1 MPKKYGVK
9 EKDLVVSH
17 VVNLVLTGKLRS
29 GDRVDRNEI
38 ANDLGLSRVPI
49 QEAVV
54 QLEHDGILSTPYHRG
69 AYVERFDE
77 SAVREHHEVYGLL
90 SGIASARAAVD
101 GLPRILDQLGVLVD
115 AMRSSKESRAFQETA
130 WKYRTVI
137 NDEYAGPRLQAAI
150 RASQTFIP
158 RAFWL
163 SYLDNHDELLTSY
176 EAETAAIHRHD
187 PDGARAACAERS
199 GVMAKIMLGELVRR
213 GVFRPAGAAWP
224 ATSSPGRAGCVLIEP
239 KPVPDRRCPLRCFGC
254 GS

>member
-54 QLEHDGILSTPYHRG
+54 QLEHDGILSTQYHRG

-77 SAVREHHEVYGLL
+77 AVVREHHELYGLM

-101 GLPRILDQLGVLVD
+101 GLPRILDALGALIDV
-115 AMRSSKESRAFQETA
+115 MRSSKESRGFQETA
-130 WKYRTVI
+130 SQFRLVI

-158 RAFWL
+158 RAFWVN
-163 SYLDNHDELLTSY
+163 YLNNRDEMLPFY
-176 EAETAAIHRHD
+176 EAETAAIHRRD
-187 PDGARAACAERS
+187 PDGARAACVERS
-199 GVMAKIMLGELVRR
+199 EVMARVMLGELVRR
-213 GVFRPAGAAWP
+213 GVFRPTGAAWP
-224 ATSSPGRAGCVLIEP
+224 ATSSPGA
-239 KPVPDRRCPLRCFGC
+239 PVAF
-254 GS
+254 

>member
-54 QLEHDGILSTPYHRG
+54 QLEHDGILSTQYHRG

-77 SAVREHHEVYGLL
+77 SVVREHHELYGLL

-101 GLPRILDQLGVLVD
+101 GLPRIIDQLGVLID

-130 WKYRTVI
+130 SKFRNVI

-150 RASQTFIP
+150 RASQTFMP

-163 SYLDNHDELLTSY
+163 SYLNNHDEMFPFY
-176 EAETAAIHRHD
+176 EAETAAIHRRD
-187 PDGARAACAERS
+187 ADGARAACVERS
-199 GVMAKIMLGELVRR
+199 EAMARIMLGELVRR
-213 GVFRPAGAAWP
+213 GVLRPAGAAWP
-224 ATSSPGRAGCVLIEP
+224 ATSSPGA
-239 KPVPDRRCPLRCFGC
+239 PVAF
-254 GS
+254 

>member
-54 QLEHDGILSTPYHRG
+54 QLEHDGILSTQYHRG

-77 SAVREHHEVYGLL
+77 SVVREHHELYGLL

-101 GLPRILDQLGVLVD
+101 GLPRILDALD
-115 AMRSSKESRAFQETA
+115 ALLEVMRGSKESRAFQETA
-130 WKYRTVI
+130 SQFRRVI
-137 NDEYAGPRLQAAI
+137 NDEYAGPRLHAAI
-150 RASQTFIP
+150 RSSQTFMP
-158 RAFWL
+158 RAFWM
-163 SYLDNHDELLTSY
+163 SYFNNHDEMLPLY
-176 EAETAAIHRHD
+176 EAETAAIRRHD
-187 PDGARAACAERS
+187 PDSARAACVERS
-199 GVMAKIMLGELVRR
+199 AVMAKVTIGELVRR
-213 GVFRPAGAAWP
+213 RVFRPSGA
-224 ATSSPGRAGCVLIEP
+224 
-239 KPVPDRRCPLRCFGC
+239 PVAF
-254 GS
+254 

>member
-54 QLEHDGILSTPYHRG
+54 QLEHDGILSTQYHRG

-77 SAVREHHEVYGLL
+77 SVVREHHELYGLL
-90 SGIASARAAVD
+90 SGIASARAAAD
-101 GLPRILDQLGVLVD
+101 GLPRMLDQLSVLIE
-115 AMRSSKESRAFQETA
+115 AMRNSKESRAFQETA
-130 WKYRTVI
+130 WQFRRVI

-158 RAFWL
+158 RGFWL
-163 SYLDNHDELLTSY
+163 AYLKNHDEMLPFY
-176 EAETAAIHRHD
+176 EAETAAIHRRD
-187 PDGARAACAERS
+187 PDGARAACVERS
-199 GVMAKIMLGELVRR
+199 EVMGRIMLSELVRR
-213 GVFRPAGAAWP
+213 GVFRPAGASVA
-224 ATSSPGRAGCVLIEP
+224 
-239 KPVPDRRCPLRCFGC
+239 F
-254 GS
+254 

>member
-38 ANDLGLSRVPI
+38 ASDLGLSRVPI

-54 QLEHDGILSTPYHRG
+54 QLEHDGILSTRYHRG

-77 SAVREHHEVYGLL
+77 SVVREHHEVYGLL
-90 SGIASARAAVD
+90 SGLASSRAAAEAD
-101 GLPRILDQLGVLVD
+101 LRIIDQLAVLME
-115 AMRSSKESRAFQETA
+115 AMRNSKDSRAFQETA
-130 WKYRTVI
+130 WSFRNTV

-163 SYLDNHDELLTSY
+163 AY
-176 EAETAAIHRHD
+176 
-187 PDGARAACAERS
+187 
-199 GVMAKIMLGELVRR
+199 
-213 GVFRPAGAAWP
+213 
-224 ATSSPGRAGCVLIEP
+224 
-239 KPVPDRRCPLRCFGC
+239 
-254 GS
+254 

>member
-38 ANDLGLSRVPI
+38 AQELGLSRVPI

-54 QLEHDGILSTPYHRG
+54 QLEHDGILSTQYHRG

-77 SAVREHHEVYGLL
+77 SVVREHHELYGLL
-90 SGIASARAAVD
+90 SGIASARAAID
-101 GLPRILDQLGVLVD
+101 GVPRILDQLAVLND
-115 AMRSSKESRAFQETA
+115 AMRGSKESRTFQETA
-130 WKYRTVI
+130 WKFRKVI

-158 RAFWL
+158 RTFWL
-163 SYLDNHDELLTSY
+163 SYLNNHDEILPFY
-176 EAETAAIHRHD
+176 EAETAAIRRGD
-187 PDGARAACAERS
+187 ADGSRVACAERS
-199 GVMAKIMLGELVRR
+199 EVMARIMLGELVRR
-213 GVFRPAGAAWP
+213 GVFRPSGAAWP
-224 ATSSPGRAGCVLIEP
+224 ATSSTGAIA
-239 KPVPDRRCPLRCFGC
+239 F
-254 GS
+254 

>member
-17 VVNLVLTGKLRS
+17 VVSLVLTGKLRS

-38 ANDLGLSRVPI
+38 AHELGLSRVPI

-54 QLEHDGILSTPYHRG
+54 QLEHDGILSTQYHRG

-77 SAVREHHEVYGLL
+77 SVVREHHELYGML
-90 SGIASARAAVD
+90 SGLASARAAVD
-101 GLPRILDQLGVLVD
+101 GLPRILDQLAVMIAAL
-115 AMRSSKESRAFQETA
+115 RSSRDARNFQETA
-130 WKYRTVI
+130 WQFRRVI

-163 SYLDNHDELLTSY
+163 SYLNNHDEMLPFYETETS
-176 EAETAAIHRHD
+176 AIQRGD
-187 PDGARAACAERS
+187 PDGARTACIERS
-199 GVMAKIMLGELVRR
+199 EAMARIMLGELVRR
-213 GVFRPAGAAWP
+213 GVFKPAGAAWP
-224 ATSSPGRAGCVLIEP
+224 ATSSSGAAS
-239 KPVPDRRCPLRCFGC
+239 VPF
-254 GS
+254 

>member
-54 QLEHDGILSTPYHRG
+54 QLEHDGILSTQYHRG
-69 AYVERFDE
+69 AYVERFDD
-77 SAVREHHEVYGLL
+77 SVVREHHELYGLL
-90 SGIASARAAVD
+90 SGLASARAAVD
-101 GLPRILDQLGVLVD
+101 GLPRIVDQLALLIE

-130 WKYRTVI
+130 WQFRNLI
-137 NDEYAGPRLQAAI
+137 NDEYAGPRLQAVI

-158 RAFWL
+158 RGFWL
-163 SYLDNHDELLTSY
+163 SYLNNHDEMFPFY
-176 EAETAAIHRHD
+176 EAEAAAIQRRD
-187 PDGARAACAERS
+187 PDGARAACAARS
-199 GVMAKIMLGELVRR
+199 EAMGRIMLGELVRR
-213 GVFRPAGAAWP
+213 GVLRPDGTAWP
-224 ATSSPGRAGCVLIEP
+224 PASSSAASVA
-239 KPVPDRRCPLRCFGC
+239 F
-254 GS
+254 

>member
-38 ANDLGLSRVPI
+38 ATELGLSRVPI

-54 QLEHDGILSTPYHRG
+54 QLEHDGILSTQYHRG
-69 AYVERFDE
+69 AYVERFDD
-77 SAVREHHEVYGLL
+77 SVVREHHELYGVL
-90 SGIASARAAVD
+90 SGLASARAAVD
-101 GLPRILDQLGVLVD
+101 GQPRILDQLAVLVE
-115 AMRSSKESRAFQETA
+115 AMRSSKDSRTFQETA
-130 WKYRTVI
+130 WQFRNLI

-158 RAFWL
+158 RGFWL
-163 SYLDNHDELLTSY
+163 SYLNNHDEMLPFY
-176 EAETAAIHRHD
+176 EAETSAIQRRD

-199 GVMAKIMLGELVRR
+199 EAMGRILLNELVRR
-213 GVFRPAGAAWP
+213 GVLRPAGAPIA
-224 ATSSPGRAGCVLIEP
+224 
-239 KPVPDRRCPLRCFGC
+239 F
-254 GS
+254 

>member
-38 ANDLGLSRVPI
+38 AHELGLSRVPI

-54 QLEHDGILSTPYHRG
+54 QLEHDGILSTQYHRG

-77 SAVREHHEVYGLL
+77 SVVREHHELYGLL
-90 SGIASARAAVD
+90 IGTASARAAVAAD
-101 GLPRILDQLGVLVD
+101 PQILEQLRSVVD
-115 AMRSSKESRAFQETA
+115 LMSGSKESRAFQDAA
-130 WKYRTVI
+130 WRFRKII

-158 RAFWL
+158 RAFW
-163 SYLDNHDELLTSY
+163 SAYLNNHDDMLRFY
-176 EAETAAIHRHD
+176 EAEVAAFGDRD
-187 PDGARAACAERS
+187 PDAARAACFARAEEMGR
-199 GVMAKIMLGELVRR
+199 IMLAELIRR
-213 GVFRPAGAAWP
+213 GGLKPSPAVYGP
-224 ATSSPGRAGCVLIEP
+224 SVT
-239 KPVPDRRCPLRCFGC
+239 F
-254 GS
+254 

>member
-54 QLEHDGILSTPYHRG
+54 QLEHDGILSTQYHRG

-77 SAVREHHEVYGLL
+77 SVVREHHELYGLL
-90 SGIASARAAVD
+90 SGLASSRAAVD
-101 GLPRILDQLGVLVD
+101 ALPRILDQLTVLTE
-115 AMRSSKESRAFQETA
+115 AMRSSKDSRTFQETA
-130 WKYRTVI
+130 WQFRSVI

-150 RASQTFIP
+150 RASQTFMP
-158 RAFWL
+158 RGFWL
-163 SYLDNHDELLTSY
+163 AYLNNHDEMLPFF
-176 EAETAAIHRHD
+176 EAETAAIARRD
-187 PDGARAACAERS
+187 PDAARAACAQRS
-199 GVMAKIMLGELVRR
+199 DAMARIMLGELVRR
-213 GVFRPAGAAWP
+213 GVLRPAGAAWP
-224 ATSSPGRAGCVLIEP
+224 ATSSSGASV
-239 KPVPDRRCPLRCFGC
+239 VF
-254 GS
+254 

>member
-54 QLEHDGILSTPYHRG
+54 QLEHDGILSTQYHRG

-77 SAVREHHEVYGLL
+77 SVVREHYELYGLL

-101 GLPRILDQLGVLVD
+101 GLSRIVDRLGVLID

-130 WKYRTVI
+130 WKFRNVI

-150 RASQTFIP
+150 RASQTLIP
-158 RAFWL
+158 RGFWL
-163 SYLDNHDELLTSY
+163 AYLNNHDELLPSY
-176 EAETAAIHRHD
+176 EAETAAIHRCE

-199 GVMAKIMLGELVRR
+199 EVMARIMLGELVRR
-213 GVFRPAGAAWP
+213 GVFRPSGAAWP
-224 ATSSPGRAGCVLIEP
+224 ATSSPGA
-239 KPVPDRRCPLRCFGC
+239 PVAF
-254 GS
+254 

>member
-54 QLEHDGILSTPYHRG
+54 QLEHDGILSTQYHRG

-77 SAVREHHEVYGLL
+77 SVVREHHELYGLL

-101 GLPRILDQLGVLVD
+101 GRPRTLDQLALLIE
-115 AMRSSKESRAFQETA
+115 AMRASKESRAFQEAA
-130 WKYRTVI
+130 WQFRRVI

-158 RAFWL
+158 RGFWL
-163 SYLDNHDELLTSY
+163 AYLRNHDEMLPYY
-176 EAETAAIHRHD
+176 EAETAAIHGRD
-187 PDGARAACAERS
+187 PDAARAACVERS
-199 GVMAKIMLGELVRR
+199 EVMGRIMLGELVRR
-213 GVFRPAGAAWP
+213 GVFKPSTAAV
-224 ATSSPGRAGCVLIEP
+224 A
-239 KPVPDRRCPLRCFGC
+239 F
-254 GS
+254 

>member
-38 ANDLGLSRVPI
+38 AQELGLSRVPI

-54 QLEHDGILSTPYHRG
+54 QLEHDGILSTQYHRG

-77 SAVREHHEVYGLL
+77 SVVREHHEIYGLL
-90 SGIASARAAVD
+90 SGIASARGAVD
-101 GLPRILDQLGVLVD
+101 GLPQILDALGALLD
-115 AMRSSKESRAFQETA
+115 TMRSSNESRAFQEA
-130 WKYRTVI
+130 AAQFRRVI

-150 RASQTFIP
+150 RASQTFMP
-158 RAFWL
+158 RAFWA
-163 SYLDNHDELLTSY
+163 SYFDNHDQMLPFY
-176 EAETAAIHRHD
+176 EAEFAAIHRRD
-187 PDGARAACAERS
+187 PDGARAACLERS
-199 GVMAKIMLGELVRR
+199 GVMARIMLAELVRR

-224 ATSSPGRAGCVLIEP
+224 ATSSPDA
-239 KPVPDRRCPLRCFGC
+239 PVAF
-254 GS
+254 

>member
-54 QLEHDGILSTPYHRG
+54 QLEHDGILSTQYHRG

-77 SAVREHHEVYGLL
+77 SVVREHHELYGLL
-90 SGIASARAAVD
+90 SGIPSARAAVD
-101 GLPRILDQLGVLVD
+101 GLPRILDQLAVLIE
-115 AMRSSKESRAFQETA
+115 AMRNSKESRAFQETA
-130 WKYRTVI
+130 SQFRRVL

-150 RASQTFIP
+150 RASQTFMP
-158 RAFWL
+158 RGFWL
-163 SYLDNHDELLTSY
+163 AYLNNHDELLPFY
-176 EAETAAIHRHD
+176 EAETAAIQRRD
-187 PDGARAACAERS
+187 PRGARAACAERS
-199 GVMAKIMLGELVRR
+199 EVMARIMLGELVRR
-213 GVFRPAGAAWP
+213 GVFKPSGA
-224 ATSSPGRAGCVLIEP
+224 
-239 KPVPDRRCPLRCFGC
+239 PVAF
-254 GS
+254 

>member
-38 ANDLGLSRVPI
+38 AQELGLSRVPI

-54 QLEHDGILSTPYHRG
+54 QLEHDGILSTQYHRG

-77 SAVREHHEVYGLL
+77 SVVREHHEVHGLL
-90 SGIASARAAVD
+90 TGLASARAAVD
-101 GLPRILDQLGVLVD
+101 GLPRILDQLTAFTE
-115 AMRSSKESRAFQETA
+115 AMRSTKESRAFQETA
-130 WKYRTVI
+130 WQFRRVI

-158 RAFWL
+158 RGFWL
-163 SYLDNHDELLTSY
+163 SYLKNYDEMLPYY
-176 EAETAAIHRHD
+176 EAETTAIHRRD
-187 PDGARAACAERS
+187 PDGARTACTERADA
-199 GVMAKIMLGELVRR
+199 MARIMLGELVRR
-213 GVFRPAGAAWP
+213 GVFRPAGASVAFEV
-224 ATSSPGRAGCVLIEP
+224 S
-239 KPVPDRRCPLRCFGC
+239 
-254 GS
+254 